1 MKESLGKKHIDPD
14 RIDKLESRCL
24 KLEKDIDYRIIEV
37 NSKMNELKDNV
48 EHSVASK
55 KDLANDKLD
64 TERKLGNLNVTVAEH
79 TRKNNNI
86 DMDLKEIKDDFKN
99 QSEKQEESGK
109 ELEKIGKMVANLK
122 ISDDFQKL
130 MMNLDPHKIC
140 EIDNTLNNLNEKDLK
155 IEK

>member
-1 MKESLGKKHIDPD
+1 
-14 RIDKLESRCL
+14 
-24 KLEKDIDYRIIEV
+24 
-37 NSKMNELKDNV
+37 MNELKDNV